1 MHRPFV
7 RARVPLDIGLVMGAL
22 ADLLLSSILVLGDNT
37 KEAVRFVGDSGG
49 EKHAVAQREK
59 IP

>member
-1 MHRPFV
+1 
-7 RARVPLDIGLVMGAL
+7 MGAL